1 MLQCPW
7 AEALLSLVFCH
18 LAPGTV
24 ALLVPGTVALLMPGT
39 VALLP
44 TGTVALLMP
53 VAERLSDL
61 SSAPLK
67 PLSVLMSSGC
77 FLR

>member
-7 AEALLSLVFCH
+7 AEALLSLLFCH

-24 ALLVPGTVALLMPGT
+24 ALLAPGT

-44 TGTVALLMP
+44 PGTVALLMP

-77 FLR
+77 FLQ